1 MSKENE
7 ARATSNVNRNANGDG
22 MNEQIRERIQKRA
35 YQLFEAGGAE
45 HGHDLEHWI
54 QAETEILNQTQLHRA
69 A

>member
-7 ARATSNVNRNANGDG
+7 MRVTSNVNRTTTQDVMDEA
-22 MNEQIRERIQKRA
+22 MRERIQKRA
-35 YQLFEAGGAE
+35 YQLFEEGGGE

-54 QAETEILNQTQLHRA
+54 QAESEVLQKTQLHRA